1 MCNYKY
7 RAMALKYL
15 IHLLTKFSFTEN
27 VSWVYIKYDVPIL
40 SSTLCTHVC
49 MVYFGKFIVAR

>member
-1 MCNYKY
+1 MCSYKY

-27 VSWVYIKYDVPIL
+27 VSWVYINMMYQYSVLLYVHMYAWFIL
-40 SSTLCTHVC
+40 LT
-49 MVYFGKFIVAR
+49 

>member
-7 RAMALKYL
+7 RAMALKHL

-27 VSWVYIKYDVPIL
+27 VSWVCIKYDVPIL
-40 SSTLCTHVC
+40 SSTLCTYVC
-49 MVYFGKFIVAR
+49 MVYFGNINS